1 MRLYYETLEVVS
13 NSVDESEFVRV
24 DITDMT
30 ELEKG
35 EVLKAI
41 KDIMAGMNYKLTE
54 HECYHDQLELQ
65 KPCEMQEIK

>member
-1 MRLYYETLEVVS
+1 MLVRLYYEAQEIVT
-13 NSVDESEFVRV
+13 NVDESEFIRV

-65 KPCEMQEIK
+65 KPCEMQEI